1 MNRAKENEDFIRSI
15 SSVLPNGTVSIADV
29 SAFNAAVMIDISK
42 SLAQIADAL
51 NPEPQVEDEQ
61 PTAQWVH
68 SDAHK
73 VCCSNCGAQVS
84 MRAAYDMDY
93 CFKCGRKMKK
103 ETL

>member
-1 MNRAKENEDFIRSI
+1 MNRAKENEDCIRGIASMF
-15 SSVLPNGTVSIADV
+15 PNGTVNIADV
-29 SAFNAAVMIDISK
+29 SSFNAAVMVDISK

-51 NPEPQVEDEQ
+51 NPEPQLEEEQ

-68 SDAHK
+68 SEAHK

-93 CFKCGRKMKK
+93 CFKCGRKMEK
-103 ETL
+103 EAL